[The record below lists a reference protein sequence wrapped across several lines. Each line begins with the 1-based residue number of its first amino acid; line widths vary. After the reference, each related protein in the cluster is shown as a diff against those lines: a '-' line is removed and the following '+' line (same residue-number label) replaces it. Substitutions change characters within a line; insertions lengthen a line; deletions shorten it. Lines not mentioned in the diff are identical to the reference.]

1 MISLALR
8 RRRELAAVTIGV
20 TLLVA
25 TACGGSS
32 SSSTSTTGTG
42 SVVAGSIAQVDSRDI
57 PKSDLDAAM
66 DRAKRSYVAQKR
78 AFPKAG
84 TAAYTQLQ
92 TQAVQ
97 TLVQQLELRI
107 GGERVGVNVTD
118 DQITARLDQ
127 IKKQYF
133 PAAGGK
139 GVDEKKYQA
148 ALQQQG
154 LTENTLRSQIEE
166 QLREQAIYN
175 AITKKV
181 VVPQSEIQKY
191 YDQNRKTLYSQPAS
205 RHVRHILVKTKAQ
218 AEKLYKQLAHSDAR
232 FAALAKKDS
241 TDTGSGSKGGDLGN
255 IQEGQTVPPFNQVAF
270 HIKQGVVSHPVH
282 SQFGWHLIEALGPV
296 LPAKV
301 KPLDK
306 ALTTQIQTQLAQTDK
321 QKAFYDWFQSLQK
334 DLGPKV
340 VYAAGYKPP
349 PPVTSGL
356 TGTASTAP
364 STATSTAPATTG

>member
-8 RRRELAAVTIGV
+8 RRRELAAATIGA

-25 TACGGSS
+25 SACGGGSS

-42 SVVAGSIAQVDSRDI
+42 SVVAGSIAQVASRDI
-57 PKSDLDAAM
+57 PKSELDAAM
-66 DRAKRSYVAQKR
+66 ARAKLSYVAQKR
-78 AFPKAG
+78 TFPKAG
-84 TAAYTQLQ
+84 TSAYTQLQ

-97 TLVQQLELRI
+97 TLVQQLELRV
-107 GGERVGVNVTD
+107 GGDRLGVSVTD
-118 DQITARLDQ
+118 NQVTTRLDQ

-133 PAAGGK
+133 PGAGGK
-139 GVDEKKYQA
+139 GVDDAKYQA
-148 ALQQQG
+148 ALKQQG
-154 LTENTLRSQIEE
+154 LTESALRDQIEE

-175 AITKKV
+175 AITRKV
-181 VVPQSEIQKY
+181 TVPQSEIQKY

-205 RHVRHILVKTKAQ
+205 RHVRHILVKTKAE
-218 AEKLYKQLAHSDAR
+218 AEKLYKQLAHSDAK

-255 IQEGQTVPPFNQVAF
+255 IQQGQTVPPFNQVAF

-282 SQFGWHLIEALGPV
+282 SQFGYHLIEALGPV
-296 LPAKV
+296 IPATV

-306 ALTTQIQTQLAQTDK
+306 ALSTQIQTQLEQTDK
-321 QKAFYDWFQSLQK
+321 QKAFYDWFQNLKK
-334 DLGPKV
+334 DLDPQV

-349 PPVTSGL
+349 PPVTSALGS
-356 TGTASTAP
+356 TASTITP
-364 STATSTAPATTG
+364 TTSTTG